1 MDAYSVLQTYFGY
14 TAFRPGQKAVIDA
27 LLSGRDAFAIMPTGG
42 GKSLCYQVPAL
53 LLPGLTLVISPLI
66 SLMQDQVTALRDA
79 GVPAAFLNSSLS
91 GPQAKEVFREVHSG
105 RCKLLYVAPERLAA
119 EGFLSLMQE
128 LPPSL
133 VAVDEAHC
141 ISQWGQDFRPSYLR
155 IVEFLDKLPRR
166 PVLSAFTA
174 TATEQVRQ
182 DVARILALREP
193 LRVVTG
199 FDRPNLKLEVLRPP
213 EKGAA
218 LLTLLQRYRG
228 QSGIIYC
235 ATRSKVEQVCEDLRG
250 AGIAATRYHAGLLEA
265 ERRDNQTDFIE
276 DRCPV
281 MVATNAFGMGIDKS
295 NVRFVIHYNMPKSL
309 EAYYQEAGRAGRDGE
324 AAECV
329 LLYSAGDVRT
339 ARYLIEN
346 GGENEELTDEERHQ
360 IQRQDL
366 ERLSAMTGYCRTQSC
381 LRGYLLDY
389 FGESHP
395 PHCGS
400 CGNCLGQ
407 FQAVDITREA
417 QMILSCVRRIRD
429 KLGYGVGSTLLIQT
443 LCGSQDQRVRQLG
456 LDELSTWGLMKEMS
470 RARIH
475 SCLEHLESQGY
486 LRTDPVHSAVD
497 LTDKARQ
504 VLFRGES
511 VTMLQKKEAPA
522 PKRRAAADLSEGDQ
536 ALLDRLK
543 DLRRELAVREH
554 LAAYMVFSDATLMDM
569 VRKKPRNSLEF
580 RQVSGVGEVKAG
592 RYAAAF
598 LARIAENG

>member
-42 GKSLCYQVPAL
+42 GKSVCYQVPAL

-66 SLMQDQVTALRDA
+66 SLMQDQVTALRDT

-91 GPQAKEVFREVHSG
+91 GPQAREVFREVHSG

-141 ISQWGQDFRPSYLR
+141 ISQWGQDFRPHYLK
-155 IVEFLDKLPRR
+155 IVEFLEKLSRR

-182 DVARILALREP
+182 DVERILTLREP

-199 FDRPNLKLEVLRPP
+199 FDRPNLKLEVLRPQ

-218 LLTLLQRYRG
+218 LLTLLRRYRG
-228 QSGIIYC
+228 QSGIVYC
-235 ATRSKVEQVCEDLRG
+235 ATRNKVEQVCEDLRA

-276 DRCPV
+276 DRSPV

-346 GGENEELTDEERHQ
+346 GGENKELTDEERRQ

-395 PHCGS
+395 PHCGNCGS
-400 CGNCLGQ
+400 CLEQ

-417 QMILSCVRRIRD
+417 QMILSCVRRVRD

-470 RARIH
+470 RSRIH
-475 SCLEHLESQGY
+475 SCLEHLESEGY
-486 LRTDPVHSAVD
+486 LRTDPVHSAID
-497 LTDKARQ
+497 LTDRARQ

-511 VTMLQKKEAPA
+511 VTLLQKKEAPA
-522 PKRRAAADLSEGDQ
+522 PKRRADAELSERDQ
-536 ALLDRLK
+536 ALLDQLK

-569 VRKKPRNSLEF
+569 VRKKPRNSLEL

-592 RYAAAF
+592 RYGRAF
-598 LARIAENG
+598 LACIAENG